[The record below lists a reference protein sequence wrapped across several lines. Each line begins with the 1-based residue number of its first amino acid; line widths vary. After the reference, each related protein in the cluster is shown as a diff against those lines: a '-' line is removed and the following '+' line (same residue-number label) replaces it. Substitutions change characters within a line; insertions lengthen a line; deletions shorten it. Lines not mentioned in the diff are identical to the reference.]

1 MREFRIPPVKKR
13 LITPLQAQDTL
24 QAYAFPREMAPQKG
38 VVPSGACHRH
48 PRRRAKGRETGAQTI
63 AGKGGRGGEVFISDL
78 NTPSMQRSAH
88 DSRLY
93 LYLNLL
99 FCDTRGASG
108 FLSLCGHPCRGNR
121 ASRNSTRSPAHMR
134 VPVWMTSAPI

>member
-13 LITPLQAQDTL
+13 LITPLQGRDTYRRMRNPARWPRKRARAFRCL
-24 QAYAFPREMAPQKG
+24 PQAPP
-38 VVPSGACHRH
+38 
-48 PRRRAKGRETGAQTI
+48 RRAKGRETRAQTV

-78 NTPSMQRSAH
+78 NTPSIQRSAH

-108 FLSLCGHPCRGNR
+108 FLSFCGHPCRGNR
-121 ASRNSTRSPAHMR
+121 ASRNSTRSEER
-134 VPVWMTSAPI
+134 R

>member
-48 PRRRAKGRETGAQTI
+48 RLAEQ
-63 AGKGGRGGEVFISDL
+63 KGGKQGLR
-78 NTPSMQRSAH
+78 
-88 DSRLY
+88 RLPE
-93 LYLNLL
+93 
-99 FCDTRGASG
+99 RAEGAAKFS
-108 FLSLCGHPCRGNR
+108 
-121 ASRNSTRSPAHMR
+121 
-134 VPVWMTSAPI
+134 

>member
-13 LITPLQAQDTL
+13 LITPLQAQDTFTGVCVPARDGPAKGCRAFRCL
-24 QAYAFPREMAPQKG
+24 PQA
-38 VVPSGACHRH
+38 
-48 PRRRAKGRETGAQTI
+48 PRRRAKGRETRAQTV
-63 AGKGGRGGEVFISDL
+63 AGKGGRDGKVFINDL

-108 FLSLCGHPCRGNR
+108 FLSFCGHPCRGNR